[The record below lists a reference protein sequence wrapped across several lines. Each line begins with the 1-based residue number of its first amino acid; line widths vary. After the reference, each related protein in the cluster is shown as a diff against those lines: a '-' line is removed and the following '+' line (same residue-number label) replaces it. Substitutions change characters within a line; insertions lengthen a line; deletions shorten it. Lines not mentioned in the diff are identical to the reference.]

1 MLLCPINASPNLK
14 YLSYT
19 SQRTGGHK
27 MKEKKKRNQ
36 HIKQNR
42 GKSSHEKEKA
52 VKVPLEEAADKTLED
67 TSDGDQWTGDLTDE
81 ELDKTMDPFSGK
93 NCFFQL
99 IYLIIILGAL
109 ILVILYVTGIL

>member
-1 MLLCPINASPNLK
+1 
-14 YLSYT
+14 
-19 SQRTGGHK
+19 

-36 HIKQNR
+36 HILQNR
-42 GKSSHEKEKA
+42 KKSIDEKEET
-52 VKVPLEEAADKTLED
+52 VKKPPQETEDQTPED
-67 TSDGDQWTGDLTDE
+67 TSDSDSWTGGFTDE
-81 ELDKTMDPFSGK
+81 ELDETMDPFSGK